1 MPLRPRSG
9 FTLLELIIA
18 LSLGAV
24 ILQLL
29 VLMGIVFQNTWS
41 EQFIKIKTNGQFITI
56 SERLLKQAT
65 TVSTLNQLSLKN
77 VPYAEDLQFTAIAAN
92 PKIIKVVLE
101 KKLGKN
107 TYKYQQYLK
116 LGAY

>member
-1 MPLRPRSG
+1 MSLRVRSG

-29 VLMGIVFQNTWS
+29 VLIGIIFQNTWS
-41 EQFIKIKTNGQFITI
+41 EQFLRLKINGQFITI
-56 SERLLKQAT
+56 SEKLLKQAP
-65 TVSTLNQLSLKN
+65 NLSSMSELYLKN
-77 VPYAEDLQFTAIAAN
+77 IPYNEDLQITALAAN

-107 TYKYQQYLK
+107 TYNYQQYLK